1 MPLGPW
7 ELAIILLIVII
18 IFGVGKLPQIGG
30 ALGQG
35 IREFRTGAADPN
47 KDDEN
52 VTVVERERNGDHA
65 VKVGEADRVTVVKD
79 DKES

>member
-1 MPLGPW
+1 MPIGPW

-35 IREFRTGAADPN
+35 IREFRTSATGGETDTDSASTAP
-47 KDDEN
+47 ES
-52 VTVVERERNGDHA
+52 ERKES
-65 VKVGEADRVTVVKD
+65 ERVTVVK
-79 DKES
+79 ESEES

>member
-1 MPLGPW
+1 MPVGPW

-35 IREFRTGAADPN
+35 IREFRTSATGGETESDTTASGTT
-47 KDDEN
+47 E
-52 VTVVERERNGDHA
+52 VEIGRAH
-65 VKVGEADRVTVVKD
+65 V
-79 DKES
+79 